1 MHSIYERHFYVLLF
15 KRRREEEEE
24 EGKETHEMV
33 NLDN

>member
-1 MHSIYERHFYVLLF
+1 MRSTYERHFYVLLF